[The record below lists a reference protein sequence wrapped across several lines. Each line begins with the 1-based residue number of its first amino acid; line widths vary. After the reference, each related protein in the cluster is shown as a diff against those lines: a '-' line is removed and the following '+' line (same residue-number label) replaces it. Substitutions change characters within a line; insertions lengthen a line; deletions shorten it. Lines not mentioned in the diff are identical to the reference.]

1 MGQKLISLSQLL
13 KIYITMLSKPK
24 SYCSITKQVLKA
36 AKHAMIR
43 SVFNQIEDHKNMAK
57 KNMVSSHVS

>member
-1 MGQKLISLSQLL
+1 
-13 KIYITMLSKPK
+13 MLSKPK